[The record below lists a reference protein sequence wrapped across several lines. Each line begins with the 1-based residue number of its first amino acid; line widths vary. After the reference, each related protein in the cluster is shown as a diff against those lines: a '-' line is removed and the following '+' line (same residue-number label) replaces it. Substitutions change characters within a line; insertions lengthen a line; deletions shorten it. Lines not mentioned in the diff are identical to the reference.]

1 MKLFRWITFA
11 VVMSVA
17 IAIAGP
23 AVVATAADPLEIP
36 VILSMTGAGTFIGQ
50 EQWQAIG
57 IAETTINKSGG
68 INGRPV
74 KFVMKD
80 DQSNPQ
86 NDIQLT
92 QALISAKAQIVIGP
106 TTTASCNAIMPLVVQ
121 NGPVMYCLT
130 AGARPEP
137 RGFVFSTL
145 TSTPDLIA
153 VAIRYFRDR
162 GFKKM
167 AYIITTDA
175 SGQDA
180 EQGILS
186 AAALPENK
194 TVELVAREHFAPA
207 DISISAQLSKIKA
220 AEPEVVLTWASGTA
234 GGTVLR
240 GLHDAGI
247 TLPTLLSPANMT
259 GPFTKQFGP
268 SMSDTMFL
276 PGMAYYGGTSSVD
289 AKTRNA
295 MNVMTAAYRG
305 TGASVDQVAIS
316 AWDPTMFVVDT
327 LRKVGVDAPS
337 TKIRDAMIS
346 AKGWVGVN
354 GPYDF
359 GAYAQRGIGQSAIVM
374 VRWDAAKNDFVPSSR
389 LGGAPLRPR

>member
-1 MKLFRWITFA
+1 M
-11 VVMSVA
+11 
-17 IAIAGP
+17 
-23 AVVATAADPLEIP
+23 
-36 VILSMTGAGTFIGQ
+36 Q
-50 EQWQAIG
+50 
-57 IAETTINKSGG
+57 IAEGAINKAGG
-68 INGRPV
+68 INGRPI

-92 QALISAKAQIVIGP
+92 QALISAKAQVVIGP
-106 TTTASCNAIMPLVVQ
+106 TLTASCNAIMPLVAQ

-145 TSTPDLIA
+145 TSTPDLIT
-153 VAIRYFRDR
+153 VAMRFFRER

-167 AYIITTDA
+167 AYLVTTDA

-180 EQGILS
+180 EQGILA

-194 TVELVAREHFAPA
+194 TIELVAREHFAPA
-207 DISISAQLSKIKA
+207 DISISAQLSKIKGA
-220 AEPEVVLTWASGTA
+220 DPEVVLTWASGTA

-240 GLHDAGI
+240 GLHDAGVN
-247 TLPTLLSPANMT
+247 LPTLLSPANMT

-276 PGMAYYGGTSSVD
+276 PGMAYYGGTAGVN
-289 AKTRNA
+289 AKTRSA
-295 MNVMTAAYRG
+295 MNLMTASYK
-305 TGASVDQVAIS
+305 TTTASVDQVAIS

-327 LRKVGVDAPS
+327 LRKVGLDAPA
-337 TKIRDAMIS
+337 TKIRDAMVS
-346 AKGWVGVN
+346 AKGWIGVN
-354 GPYDF
+354 GSYDF
-359 GAYAQRGIGQSAIVM
+359 QAYTQRGIGQDAIVM
-374 VRWDAAKNDFVPSSR
+374 VRWDAAKNDFVPASR
-389 LGGAPLRPR
+389 LGGAPLRTR